1 MKTNKMNNKKFF
13 NLKDYVEANYDKPL
27 DKEALINYPLLNG
40 AVSLVKSTIFD
51 KEGMQNTD
59 EFIIKEVAPGL
70 TCCYCDIADAS
81 RKNPL
86 IRVIVLPMGA
96 EISDNTIFFLSDAS
110 ERYILSN
117 GLEYCFYVKDKI
129 GISLCADI
137 NLQKCSVEDI
147 EFMSKIS
154 TETFNSLMYEGA
166 CSAEDFVNIAN
177 VLTNDATFISDSF
190 VEYLREA
197 TNASFDDAELTV
209 EAQLYKE
216 FLEHLAMRSD
226 SFVEF
231 IQKKSGVNASIESI
245 REALSD
251 FMGLKPESVS
261 DEDSVSADELW
272 DSSEYEDDDNLFTPD
287 EDAEVDEDIDEET
300 LEGIL
305 KFISEDEELNS
316 LINTIAENEGV
327 EVSEVINKVFKDKN
341 VEGAD
346 KITSLGDFWG
356 DDEAED
362 GDDEVEDNEDVIDDI
377 TSSDIFGTF
386 GTTDDAKNDSV
397 EVTKDSA
404 EDISSIGACSLK
416 EIKKLAGCHASKMT
430 VSVGRSISDLRVLW
444 DTLAEKKQFA
454 GVSVFGQYYQTY
466 DLLGAVRAVMDIL
479 VEVVRIGACC
489 PDKKLNKLISSVVCF
504 EQKDCSDKFICYRG
518 KFIKGISDTNV
529 DVNDVLF
536 FMRQAARVL
545 KKYVGAHDFDKSL
558 ATINLVFSKKASES
572 TLSEKQKLNQEKG
585 TIKTNSYYRVTS
597 MKQKFVENN
606 AIGFI
611 PCKVKIAGLGKE
623 PLHLDAQ
630 GWGGL
635 MMTVIKFVEDTF
647 GGTEN
652 FCKNMMGKSDL
663 IHYTYDEFKKYPEH
677 KIPTDNI
684 RPVLYKGTDCDFYY
698 NQSRKNTQVLGFL
711 KKVEDA
717 FGLKLSIRF
726 KAK

>member
-1 MKTNKMNNKKFF
+1 MKTNKMNNKKFNSF
-13 NLKDYVEANYDKPL
+13 MDYV
-27 DKEALINYPLLNG
+27 KENCADYMVGEGIINYPLLNG
-40 AVSLVKSTIFD
+40 AVALVKSNIFD
-51 KEGMQNTD
+51 KFGEQSAD
-59 EFIIKEVAPGL
+59 EFIIKEVEPEF
-70 TCCYCDIADAS
+70 TRCYCDIVDAS
-81 RKNPL
+81 GKNGS
-86 IRVIVLPMGA
+86 IRVIVAPMGA
-96 EISDNTIFFLSDAS
+96 ELGDNSIFFLADAS

-117 GLEYCFYVKDKI
+117 GFQYNFYLKEGGTFTEAVKID
-129 GISLCADI
+129 LNEHC
-137 NLQKCSVEDI
+137 VEDI
-147 EFMSKIS
+147 DFMSKIS
-154 TETFNSLMYEGA
+154 TETFDSLMRGDEGDKCTAEA
-166 CSAEDFVNIAN
+166 CANIVGAF
-177 VLTNDATFISDSF
+177 TTEATFISDSF

-197 TNASFDDAELTV
+197 SKASSVEAELFK
-209 EAQLYKE
+209 A
-216 FLEHLAMRSD
+216 FLENLTMCSD

-231 IQKKSGVNASIESI
+231 IKEKSGVNTSVENV
-245 REALSD
+245 RNVLSA
-251 FMGLKPESVS
+251 FMDLKSESVS
-261 DEDSVSADELW
+261 DEDSMYADELW

-341 VEGAD
+341 VEEVD
-346 KITSLGDFWG
+346 KITSLGDFWDD

-518 KFIKGISDTNV
+518 KFIKGISDTDV